1 MRELNLDHLRTLL
14 AVMDLGSFANA
25 GAALNLAQ
33 PTVSL
38 HLREL
43 ESRLDVRLLE
53 RGRRG
58 VAATPAGM
66 ILIDYARKLLD
77 LADHATESIQNH
89 KEGRLGEV
97 NVGASAGLIAHHMPK
112 LLHRIAATRPDV
124 KINLAVTTTAMAV
137 AKLQSGELDLA
148 LVGAAVRQSG
158 LACIGWRSD
167 SIMAYLPATWSAPKR
182 VTPAWLHQHPLLM
195 NEPGSALRHQTV
207 RWFGQAGF
215 FPQPKIALDNGEAL
229 KSLVAAGYGAA
240 LLPVESTLERSAQMQ
255 VVPISPAMARRTYL
269 AHKKTKHLAQPLQAV
284 IDLLLADKYA

>member
-14 AVMDLGSFANA
+14 AVIDLGSFANA

-33 PTVSL
+33 PTISL

-58 VAATPAGM
+58 VAATSGGM

-77 LADHATESIQNH
+77 LADHATEAVRNH
-89 KEGRLGEV
+89 KDGRLGEV
-97 NVGASAGLIAHHMPK
+97 NLGASAGLLAHHIPK
-112 LLHRIAATRPDV
+112 LLHRMAAMRPDV

-137 AKLQSGELDLA
+137 EKLQSGELDLA
-148 LVGAAVRQSG
+148 LVGAAVRQSD
-158 LACIGWRSD
+158 LTFIGWRTD
-167 SIMAYLPATWSAPKR
+167 SIMAYLPAAWAAPKR
-182 VTPAWLHQHPLLM
+182 ITPAWLHEHPLLM
-195 NEPGSALRHQTV
+195 NEAGSALRHQTV

-240 LLPVESTLERSAQMQ
+240 LLPVESMQKTSAQMQ
-255 VVPISPAMARRTYL
+255 IVPIYPAMVRRTYL
-269 AHKKTKHLAQPLQAV
+269 AHKKTKALAPPLEAIV
-284 IDLLLADKYA
+284 DLLLADKCM